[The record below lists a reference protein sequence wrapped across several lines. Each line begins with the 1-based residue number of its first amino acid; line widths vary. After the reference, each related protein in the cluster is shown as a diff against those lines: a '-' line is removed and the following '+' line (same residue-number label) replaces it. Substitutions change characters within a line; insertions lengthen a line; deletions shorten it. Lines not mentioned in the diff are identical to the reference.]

1 MSTPARYHIRN
12 LDRNERP
19 METADV
25 ARAMERWD
33 QIVEA
38 GGTPHCLESFKV
50 SHTLT
55 GWTKPRSIK
64 LGVLVPD
71 IILPIRLGRRR

>member
-1 MSTPARYHIRN
+1 MPTAARYHIRN

-19 METADV
+19 LETADI

-33 QIVEA
+33 MIVAA
-38 GGTPHCLESFKV
+38 GGTPHCLETFKL
-50 SHTLT
+50 SHTLA
-55 GWTKPRSIK
+55 GWSKPRSVQ
-64 LGVLVPD
+64 LGTLVPD